1 MFTLQLTIATLHAN
15 KAALQD
21 AKLKI
26 ENACGIRLGPPLYA
40 DPAIRQLTETLHRAI
55 PQQLRAA
62 GVDIMRGTIADTINP
77 TQMVHLLRHL
87 QPTDRV
93 RESVMKY
100 GFELCWPC
108 DYHVIVSAPWISAS
122 NLLES

>member
-1 MFTLQLTIATLHAN
+1 MFPLQLTIATLHAN

-26 ENACGIRLGPPLYA
+26 ENACGIRLGPPLHA
-40 DPAIRQLTETLHRAI
+40 DPAIRQFTETLHRAI

-77 TQMVHLLRHL
+77 TQVVDLLRHL

-93 RESVMKY
+93 RELMMKY
-100 GFELCWPC
+100 GCEPCWPC
-108 DYHVIVSAPWISAS
+108 DYHMISSAPWKSA
-122 NLLES
+122 